1 MQLHSTNDLHL
12 VFQDLQCRK
21 EKKHV
26 QVGKYP
32 QSSHIHYMPERPLCK
47 VFLTCAS
54 IRSCVYGSI
63 DTSCMVCTCVPAVP
77 TGASLAVP
85 EKAIEMCWEDQ
96 LVIVGKDVYHIKR
109 YEQSEA
115 SKDDEVETR
124 RKETDRSIPAVHL
137 LFLH

>member
-1 MQLHSTNDLHL
+1 
-12 VFQDLQCRK
+12 
-21 EKKHV
+21 
-26 QVGKYP
+26 
-32 QSSHIHYMPERPLCK
+32 MPERPLCK

-54 IRSCVYGSI
+54 IRSCVYGSL